1 LKSLRAKD
9 QALRY
14 YFITLTNTVQEA
26 IMTDDAKRSGN
37 ASRREFLKNIT
48 AGAGGLVLASCVGN
62 TARAGPPAEATPD
75 WTAQMGL
82 ELYTVRDVI
91 VKDYPGTLEK
101 VAQIGYKEVEP
112 AEGYNHMPPKAF
124 RALLDRL
131 GLRMPSTHSGITAG
145 EEAAVEK
152 QLEGFQIMG
161 IQYTSLSEPRPP
173 RRRVNRHPTQA
184 QRARF
189 RAQMRE
195 RMERGRTVDDVK
207 REAAFLNRYGKIAR
221 KFGIKILRHNH
232 TMEFQPCQ
240 GSKLMPYD
248 ILLAD
253 TDPEFVAMQMDL
265 GWATVAGQ
273 DPVEW
278 FHKHPG
284 RFVLW
289 HVKDVACLK
298 CLPPVTDEFARLRAA
313 RLVPVGKGDIDYA
326 NIFKHAG
333 LAGMKHFAIEQDSA
347 ADWGD
352 SIAAARVSYEHLRA
366 MLTHKV

>member
-1 LKSLRAKD
+1 MA
-9 QALRY
+9 
-14 YFITLTNTVQEA
+14 
-26 IMTDDAKRSGN
+26 DDVKQTGS
-37 ASRREFLKNIT
+37 ASRREFLKNMT
-48 AGAGGLVLASCVGN
+48 AGVGGLALASHVDN
-62 TARAGPPAEATPD
+62 ALAAAGRPAEAEPE

-101 VAQIGYKEVEP
+101 VSQIGYKEVEP
-112 AEGYNHMPPKAF
+112 AESYNHMSPKAF

-145 EEAAVEK
+145 EVSVVEK

-161 IQYTSLSEPRPP
+161 IQYTSLSESQPP
-173 RRRVNRHPTQA
+173 RRLVRRQSTP
-184 QRARF
+184 AR
-189 RAQMRE
+189 RTRIKA
-195 RMERGRTVDDVK
+195 RMERGRTVDEVK
-207 REAAFLNRYGKIAR
+207 REAALYNQYGKIAQ

-253 TDPEFVAMQMDL
+253 TNPEYVAMQMDV

-273 DPVEW
+273 DPIEW

-289 HVKDVACLK
+289 HVKDAACLK
-298 CLPPVTDEFARLRAA
+298 CLPPVSDESARLREA
-313 RLVPVGKGDIDYA
+313 RLVPVGEGDVDYKR
-326 NIFKHAG
+326 IFKFAG

-352 SIAAARVSYEHLRA
+352 SVAAARISYDHLRA
-366 MLTHKV
+366 MLM

>member
-1 LKSLRAKD
+1 MADEMK
-9 QALRY
+9 Q
-14 YFITLTNTVQEA
+14 T
-26 IMTDDAKRSGN
+26 GN
-37 ASRREFLKNIT
+37 ASRRQFLKNIT
-48 AGAGGLVLASCVGN
+48 AGVGGLALASHVGN
-62 TARAGPPAEATPD
+62 AAMAAPPATAPD
-75 WTAQMGL
+75 WAAQMGL

-112 AEGYNHMPPKAF
+112 AEAYNNMSPKAF

-145 EEAAVEK
+145 DESAVQK

-161 IQYTSLSEPRPP
+161 IQYTSLSQPRPP
-173 RRRVNRHPTQA
+173 RRRVHRNPTSA
-184 QRARF
+184 QRAR
-189 RAQMRE
+189 MRE

-207 REAAFLNRYGKIAR
+207 REAAFLNRYGKIAQ

-240 GSKLMPYD
+240 GGKLMPYD

-253 TDPEFVAMQMDL
+253 TNPEYVAMQMDL

-273 DPVEW
+273 DPIEW

-298 CLPPVTDEFARLRAA
+298 CLPPATNESARLRAA
-313 RLVPVGKGDIDYA
+313 KLVPVGLGDIDYA
-326 NIFKHAG
+326 NIFKHAA
-333 LAGMKHFAIEQDSA
+333 LAGMKHFAVEQDSA
-347 ADWGD
+347 AAWGD
-352 SIAAARVSYEHLRA
+352 SVAAARVSYQHLHKT
-366 MLTHKV
+366 LTQLA

>member
-1 LKSLRAKD
+1 MA
-9 QALRY
+9 
-14 YFITLTNTVQEA
+14 
-26 IMTDDAKRSGN
+26 DDANRTGS
-37 ASRREFLKNIT
+37 ASRREFLKNFA
-48 AGAGGLVLASCVGN
+48 AGVGGLALAGRVDN
-62 TARAGPPAEATPD
+62 ALAAAARRAADTPD
-75 WTAQMGL
+75 WAGQMGL
-82 ELYTVRDVI
+82 ELYTVRDMI
-91 VKDYPGTLEK
+91 AKDYPGTLEK

-112 AEGYNHMPPKAF
+112 AEGYNHMSPKEF

-131 GLRMPSTHSGITAG
+131 GLRMPSTHSGISAG
-145 EEAAVEK
+145 EVSAVEK

-161 IQYTSLSEPRPP
+161 LQYTSLSEPQPARRLVRRPP
-173 RRRVNRHPTQA
+173 NS
-184 QRARF
+184 AR

-195 RMERGRTVDDVK
+195 RLERARTVDDVK
-207 REAAFLNRYGKIAR
+207 REAALYNRYGKIAQ

-253 TDPEFVAMQMDL
+253 TDPEVVAMQMDV

-273 DPVEW
+273 DPIEW

-289 HVKDVACLK
+289 HVKDAACLK
-298 CLPPVTDEFARLRAA
+298 CLPPATDEFARLREA
-313 RLVPVGKGDIDYA
+313 RLVPVGEGDIDYK
-326 NIFKHAG
+326 NIFKYAG

-347 ADWGD
+347 AAWGD
-352 SIAAARVSYEHLRA
+352 SISAARVSYEHLRA
-366 MLTHKV
+366 MLTQQA

>member
-1 LKSLRAKD
+1 
-9 QALRY
+9 
-14 YFITLTNTVQEA
+14 
-26 IMTDDAKRSGN
+26 MTDTVEREGN
-37 ASRREFLKNIT
+37 ASRREFLRKT
-48 AGAGGLVLASCVGN
+48 AFGVSAVALAS
-62 TARAGPPAEATPD
+62 RAGNVSALRAQQAEMAPN
-75 WTAQMGL
+75 WTAQIGL
-82 ELYTVRDVI
+82 ELYTVRDI
-91 VKDYPGTLEK
+91 MAKDFQGTLEK

-112 AEGYNHMPPKAF
+112 ATGYGEMSPNAF

-131 GLRMPSTHSGITAG
+131 GLRAPSTHSGIIEG
-145 EEAAVEK
+145 EDAAVEK
-152 QLEGFQIMG
+152 QLEGFKIMG
-161 IQYTSLSEPRPP
+161 IQYASLDAARP
-173 RRRVNRHPTQA
+173 
-184 QRARF
+184 QRARVRRPF
-189 RAQMRE
+189 TPAE
-195 RMERGRTVDDVK
+195 RSQIIARMSRSRTVDDVK
-207 REAAFLNRYGKIAR
+207 REAALYNRYGKLAQ

-240 GSKLMPYD
+240 GSEQTPYD

-253 TDPEFVAMQMDL
+253 TDPELVVMQMDI

-273 DPVEW
+273 NPIEL

-313 RLVPVGKGDIDYA
+313 RLVPVGEGEINYG
-326 NIFKHAG
+326 NIFKYAG

-352 SIAAARVSYEHLRA
+352 SIAAARVSFEHLRSTLA
-366 MLTHKV
+366 RLPGQTN

>member
-1 LKSLRAKD
+1 MA
-9 QALRY
+9 
-14 YFITLTNTVQEA
+14 
-26 IMTDDAKRSGN
+26 DDANGTGS

-48 AGAGGLVLASCVGN
+48 AGVGGLALAGRVDKALAA
-62 TARAGPPAEATPD
+62 TPRPAAADPD

-82 ELYTVRDVI
+82 ELYTVRDRI

-112 AEGYNHMPPKAF
+112 AEGYNHMSPKAF

-145 EEAAVEK
+145 ELSVVEK
-152 QLEGFQIMG
+152 QLEGFRIMG
-161 IQYTSLSEPRPP
+161 IQYTSLSKPRPL
-173 RRRVNRHPTQA
+173 RRRVNRHSTA
-184 QRARF
+184 ARHA
-189 RAQMRE
+189 RTKS
-195 RMERGRTVDDVK
+195 RMPRGRTVDDVK
-207 REAAFLNRYGKIAR
+207 REAAFLNRYGKIAQ

-253 TDPEFVAMQMDL
+253 TDPEVVVMQMDI

-273 DPVEW
+273 NPIEW

-289 HVKDVACLK
+289 HVKDAACLK

-313 RLVPVGKGDIDYA
+313 RLVPVGEGDIDYK
-326 NIFKHAG
+326 NIFKYAG

-347 ADWGD
+347 AAWGD
-352 SIAAARVSYEHLRA
+352 SIAAARVSYQHLRA
-366 MLTHKV
+366 MLT

>member
-1 LKSLRAKD
+1 MAEDVNRTGS
-9 QALRY
+9 
-14 YFITLTNTVQEA
+14 
-26 IMTDDAKRSGN
+26 
-37 ASRREFLKNIT
+37 ASRREFLKSIT
-48 AGAGGLVLASCVGN
+48 AGVGGLALAGRVDNVLA
-62 TARAGPPAEATPD
+62 AAGHPAAAAPD

-82 ELYTVRDVI
+82 ELYTVRDRI

-112 AEGYNHMPPKAF
+112 AEGYNHMSPKAF

-145 EEAAVEK
+145 ELSAVEK

-173 RRRVNRHPTQA
+173 RRLVRRDSTPARHAP
-184 QRARF
+184 
-189 RAQMRE
+189 RE
-195 RMERGRTVDDVK
+195 LGRTVDDVK
-207 REAAFLNRYGKIAR
+207 REAALYNHYGKIAQ

-253 TDPEFVAMQMDL
+253 TDPEFVAMQMDI

-273 DPVEW
+273 DPIEW

-298 CLPPVTDEFARLRAA
+298 CLPPVTDESARLRAA
-313 RLVPVGKGDIDYA
+313 RLVPVGEGDIDYK
-326 NIFKHAG
+326 NIFKHAE

-347 ADWGD
+347 AAWGD
-352 SIAAARVSYEHLRA
+352 SIAAARVSYQHLRA
-366 MLTHKV
+366 MLTQQA

>member
-1 LKSLRAKD
+1 MM
-9 QALRY
+9 
-14 YFITLTNTVQEA
+14 QEA
-26 IMTDDAKRSGN
+26 IMTGDAKRKGN
-37 ASRREFLKNIT
+37 ESRREFLKNIT
-48 AGAGGLVLASCVGN
+48 AGVGGLALASRVGN
-62 TARAGPPAEATPD
+62 TTMAAMPSEATPD

-101 VAQIGYKEVEP
+101 VAQIGYKDVEA
-112 AEGYNHMPPKAF
+112 AEGYNHMSPKDF

-131 GLRMPSTHSGITAG
+131 GLRMPSTHAGITVG
-145 EEAAVEK
+145 DEAAVQK

-161 IQYTSLSEPRPP
+161 IQYTSLSESRPP
-173 RRRVNRHPTQA
+173 RRLVRRPPTPA
-184 QRARF
+184 QRAR
-189 RAQMRE
+189 MRE

-207 REAAFLNRYGKIAR
+207 REAALYNRYGKLAR

-253 TDPEFVAMQMDL
+253 TDPEVVVMQMDL

-273 DPVEW
+273 DPIEW

-298 CLPPVTDEFARLRAA
+298 CLPPATNEFARMRAA
-313 RLVPVGKGDIDYA
+313 KLVPVGEGDIDYA
-326 NIFKHAG
+326 NIFKHAS

-347 ADWGD
+347 AAWGD
-352 SIAAARVSYEHLRA
+352 SIAAARVSYQHLHA
-366 MLTHKV
+366 TLTHLA

>member
-1 LKSLRAKD
+1 M
-9 QALRY
+9 RY
-14 YFITLTNTVQEA
+14 HYYIVTLINMAQEA
-26 IMTDDAKRSGN
+26 IMTDDAKKMGN
-37 ASRREFLKNIT
+37 GSRREFLKNIT
-48 AGAGGLVLASCVGN
+48 AGVGVLALASHVGN
-62 TARAGPPAEATPD
+62 TVMAAPSAAVTPD

-101 VAQIGYKEVEP
+101 VAQIGYKEVEA
-112 AEGYNHMPPKAF
+112 AEGYNHMSPKAF

-145 EEAAVEK
+145 DEATVEK
-152 QLEGFQIMG
+152 KLEGFRIMG

-173 RRRVNRHPTQA
+173 RRLVRRHHTA
-184 QRARF
+184 DRL
-189 RAQMRE
+189 
-195 RMERGRTVDDVK
+195 GRTVDDVK
-207 REAAFLNRYGKIAR
+207 REAARLNHYGKLAS
-221 KFGIKILRHNH
+221 KFGIKVLRHNH
-232 TMEFQPCQ
+232 TMEFQPCE

-253 TDPEFVAMQMDL
+253 TNPEYVAMQMDL

-273 DPVEW
+273 DPIEW

-298 CLPPVTDEFARLRAA
+298 CLPPVTDESARLRAA
-313 RLVPVGKGDIDYA
+313 RLVPVGEGDIDYA

-347 ADWGD
+347 AAWGD
-352 SIAAARVSYEHLRA
+352 SVAAARVSYEHLRA
-366 MLTHKV
+366 TLTHLA

>member
-1 LKSLRAKD
+1 MAEDVKQTGS
-9 QALRY
+9 
-14 YFITLTNTVQEA
+14 
-26 IMTDDAKRSGN
+26 
-37 ASRREFLKNIT
+37 ASRREFLKSIT
-48 AGAGGLVLASCVGN
+48 AGVGGLALASRVD
-62 TARAGPPAEATPD
+62 TALAAAGRPAAADTD

-112 AEGYNHMPPKAF
+112 AEDYNHMSPKAF

-145 EEAAVEK
+145 VLSVVEK

-161 IQYTSLSEPRPP
+161 IQYTSLSEPQPP
-173 RRRVNRHPTQA
+173 RRLVRRRSTPARH
-184 QRARF
+184 ARTNSH
-189 RAQMRE
+189 R
-195 RMERGRTVDDVK
+195 ERGRTVDDVK
-207 REAAFLNRYGKIAR
+207 REAALYNHYGKIAQ

-253 TDPEFVAMQMDL
+253 TDPKFVAMQMDI

-273 DPVEW
+273 DPIEW

-289 HVKDVACLK
+289 HVKDAACLK
-298 CLPPVTDEFARLRAA
+298 CLPPVTDEFARLREA
-313 RLVPVGKGDIDYA
+313 RLVPVGEGEVDYK
-326 NIFKHAG
+326 NIFKYAG
-333 LAGMKHFAIEQDSA
+333 LAGMKHFAVEQDSA

-352 SIAAARVSYEHLRA
+352 SVAAAGVSYEHLRA
-366 MLTHKV
+366 MLKRQA

>member
-1 LKSLRAKD
+1 MA
-9 QALRY
+9 
-14 YFITLTNTVQEA
+14 
-26 IMTDDAKRSGN
+26 DDANRTGS
-37 ASRREFLKNIT
+37 ASRRDFLKNIT
-48 AGAGGLVLASCVGN
+48 AGVGGLALAGRVGN
-62 TARAGPPAEATPD
+62 RLAAAARPAGATSD

-82 ELYTVRDVI
+82 ELYTVRDMTA
-91 VKDYPGTLEK
+91 KDYPGTLEK

-112 AEGYNHMPPKAF
+112 AEGYNHMPPKEF

-131 GLRMPSTHSGITAG
+131 GLRMPSTHSGISAG
-145 EEAAVEK
+145 EESAVEK
-152 QLEGFQIMG
+152 QLEGFRIMG
-161 IQYTSLSEPRPP
+161 IQYASLSEPRPP
-173 RRRVNRHPTQA
+173 RRLVRRPPTP
-184 QRARF
+184 AR

-195 RMERGRTVDDVK
+195 RLERPRTVDDVK
-207 REAAFLNRYGKIAR
+207 REAALYNRYGKIAQ

-253 TDPEFVAMQMDL
+253 TDPEVVAMQMDV

-273 DPVEW
+273 DPIEW

-289 HVKDVACLK
+289 HVKDAACLK
-298 CLPPVTDEFARLRAA
+298 CLPPVTDESARLREA
-313 RLVPVGKGDIDYA
+313 RLVPVGEGDVDYKR
-326 NIFKHAG
+326 IFKYAG

-347 ADWGD
+347 AAWGD
-352 SIAAARVSYEHLRA
+352 SVAAARVSYQHLRA
-366 MLTHKV
+366 MLTQQV

>member
-1 LKSLRAKD
+1 MADGANRK
-9 QALRY
+9 
-14 YFITLTNTVQEA
+14 
-26 IMTDDAKRSGN
+26 GC

-48 AGAGGLVLASCVGN
+48 AGVGGLALASRVDNALAATGR
-62 TARAGPPAEATPD
+62 RAAAGPD

-82 ELYTVRDVI
+82 ELYTVRDMI
-91 VKDYPGTLEK
+91 AKDYPGTLEK

-112 AEGYNHMPPKAF
+112 AEGYNHMLPKAF

-131 GLRMPSTHSGITAG
+131 GLRMPSTHSGISAG
-145 EEAAVEK
+145 EVSAVEK

-161 IQYTSLSEPRPP
+161 IQYTSLSEPRPQ
-173 RRRVNRHPTQA
+173 RRLVRRSPA
-184 QRARF
+184 SARP
-189 RAQMRE
+189 A
-195 RMERGRTVDDVK
+195 RMGAHAERGRTVDDVK
-207 REAAFLNRYGKIAR
+207 REAALYNRYGKIAQ
-221 KFGIKILRHNH
+221 KFDIKILRHNH

-253 TDPEFVAMQMDL
+253 TDPEVVVMQMDI

-273 DPVEW
+273 NPIEW

-289 HVKDVACLK
+289 HVKDAACLK
-298 CLPPVTDEFARLRAA
+298 CLPPVTDESARLRAA
-313 RLVPVGKGDIDYA
+313 RLVPVGEGDIDYK
-326 NIFKHAG
+326 NIFKYAE

-347 ADWGD
+347 AAWGD
-352 SIAAARVSYEHLRA
+352 SIAAARVSYQHLRA
-366 MLTHKV
+366 TLTS